1 MKLVTGQK
9 SKFEIFSVF
18 LFLMVNDNKLER
30 INADVKGKKNFS
42 KSMVFVPK
50 EEFLL
55 RVTK

>member
-42 KSMVFVPK
+42 KSMVFIPK